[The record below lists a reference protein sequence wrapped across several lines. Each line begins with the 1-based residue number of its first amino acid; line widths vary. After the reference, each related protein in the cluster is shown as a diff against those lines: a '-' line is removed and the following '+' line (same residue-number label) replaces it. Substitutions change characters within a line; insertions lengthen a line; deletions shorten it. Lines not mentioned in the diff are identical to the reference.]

1 MLNHCLSASEFDLAD
16 TETTN
21 FWQRSRH
28 SLDFSL
34 ILDFAHAQQTENKFS
49 FVFAQSQNCFVS
61 FGQAKEMKENENID
75 FYPFWTRHA
84 TSLH

>member
-1 MLNHCLSASEFDLAD
+1 MCQKSSGACRNAKSLFERSEFDLAD

-34 ILDFAHAQQTENKFS
+34 P
-49 FVFAQSQNCFVS
+49 FVS
-61 FGQAKEMKENENID
+61 FGQAKEMKE
-75 FYPFWTRHA
+75 
-84 TSLH
+84 